1 MACIGEIKAIFWA
14 RGVENIYIEQ
24 PVEQYRVL
32 ESSEGYWIGHTHLY
46 INRIDEVVEGSGMG
60 LFLIGGHLLK
70 ILPQNSKGAS

>member
-32 ESSEGYWIGHTHLY
+32 ESSEGYWIGKLLIKRYWKCTVLSMDSILY
-46 INRIDEVVEGSGMG
+46 ALYST
-60 LFLIGGHLLK
+60 
-70 ILPQNSKGAS
+70 